1 VKLRVLSSSLAT
13 PAGIA
18 AILDMIPIA
27 FPFLAPGKNAST
39 GQANF
44 VGQVLFFHAM
54 HLAFYERDLLK
65 VAVQKR

>member
-1 VKLRVLSSSLAT
+1 
-13 PAGIA
+13 
-18 AILDMIPIA
+18 MIPIA